1 MPNAC
6 AAPSC
11 RRRSTRCRGLAF
23 YRFPRD
29 PARCRQW
36 VDNCQRPDL
45 RAKSPEQ
52 LHHQH
57 RLCALHFTR
66 DLLQC
71 PRRSLLRPDAVPTLF
86 DLPPS
91 PPKKPDSSHRKHKRR
106 WLSEAQLREV
116 MALRAT
122 SASQPGRA
130 PPGPASPGGRGGS
143 EGLPLSAAAAAAS
156 ARPARD
162 PPKDERPGSGGAAA
176 PEDAGSPGTASGF
189 MFQGFWIKISQRKG
203 TS

>member
-91 PPKKPDSSHRKHKRR
+91 PPKKPDSKKWSLHSRR
-106 WLSEAQLREV
+106 FVGQPCNCAIGCRVSSTKCTVALAVFCGEALHV
-116 MALRAT
+116 
-122 SASQPGRA
+122 SQPSVKLFRTNC
-130 PPGPASPGGRGGS
+130 GPD
-143 EGLPLSAAAAAAS
+143 E
-156 ARPARD
+156 AR
-162 PPKDERPGSGGAAA
+162 
-176 PEDAGSPGTASGF
+176 
-189 MFQGFWIKISQRKG
+189 FQD
-203 TS
+203 